1 MAKTKT
7 PVVDIKDL
15 AGKAA
20 MFVRGFA
27 EYLIAADAAGK
38 TKVPLRACQDAGLAY
53 VTSHGETI
61 SVPYISQL
69 TGRLE
74 KRGLIEKHRAGK
86 SFTVSWFDESIDE
99 LEELLETGYGTEE
112 AVVQMDV
119 KQLKQRNHI
128 INHMEEYQGVVVTR
142 ENRMPHAAFK
152 VLWDRFEKGDLVL
165 AFVHPDTD
173 QGVLEDFP
181 EVEFPEDLK

>member
-1 MAKTKT
+1 MPKTKT
-7 PVVDIKDL
+7 PVMDIKDL

-38 TKVPLRACQDAGLAY
+38 TKLPLRACQDAGLAY

-74 KRGLIEKHRAGK
+74 KRGYIEKHRAGK
-86 SFTVSWFDESIDE
+86 SFTVTWFEESIDE

-112 AVVQMDV
+112 AIAQIDV
-119 KQLKQRNHI
+119 KQLKQRNLI
-128 INHMEEYQGVVVTR
+128 INHLDEHRGVVITN
-142 ENRMPHAAFK
+142 ENRLPRAAFQ
-152 VLWDRFEKGDLVL
+152 VLYDRYNKGELVM
-165 AFVHPDTD
+165 VYVTPDTD

-181 EVEFPEDLK
+181 EADFPEDLK